1 MKSVENVLEKRLRKI
16 VMVVDMQF
24 GFMLGKST
32 IVTVFI
38 LRRIQE
44 EYLAKQQK
52 LNMCLV
58 DLEKAFD
65 RVVKKVAGW
74 AMRMKGTPE
83 ALVRA
88 VMSLYKGAK
97 IKVKVGTRLSEEF
110 EVNIGV
116 HQGSILS
123 PLLFAIVVDVVANE
137 IQEGMLQEILYA
149 DDILIAESMAEVPKK
164 I

>member
-1 MKSVENVLEKRLRKI
+1 M
-16 VMVVDMQF
+16 
-24 GFMLGKST
+24 
-32 IVTVFI
+32 
-38 LRRIQE
+38 
-44 EYLAKQQK
+44 QK
-52 LNMCLV
+52 LLYMCLV

-97 IKVKVGTRLSEEF
+97 RKVKVGTRLSEEF

-137 IQEGMLQEILYA
+137 IQEWMLQEILYA
-149 DDILIAESMAEVPKK
+149 DDTLIAETMAEVQKK
-164 I
+164 L